1 MGNFFNNGP
10 KTRGRRGRMLVGLTA
25 TFAIS
30 SYHHKRC
37 DFESHLG
44 DTTLCYIVCQC
55 LTTGRWFSSG
65 TPVSSI
71 NKAGRHDIIEILLT
85 VALNTIN

>member
-1 MGNFFNNGP
+1 
-10 KTRGRRGRMLVGLTA
+10 MLVGLTA
-25 TFAIS
+25 IFAIS
-30 SYHHKRC
+30 FYHRKRC

-55 LTTGRWFSSG
+55 LSTGRWFSS
-65 TPVSSI
+65 
-71 NKAGRHDIIEILLT
+71 NEAGRRDIIEILLT